1 MEECHYGRW
10 TLVDSGGLW
19 WAGLKG
25 QRLFTVWQQ
34 WVITRS
40 APLPAA
46 PPPTTT
52 TTTAFNYNNNSQ
64 RCRFVCRPH
73 GLRWKMTCVNVS

>member
-1 MEECHYGRW
+1 M
-10 TLVDSGGLW
+10 DSGGLW

-40 APLPAA
+40 ATLPAA
-46 PPPTTT
+46 PPPPPPPPPPSTT
-52 TTTAFNYNNNSQ
+52 TTTASVAVLFAG
-64 RCRFVCRPH
+64 RM
-73 GLRWKMTCVNVS
+73 G